1 MYQGRRSEMDDFF
14 GAYGHP
20 VPMHY
25 NPADH
30 VIEVLFKQPIVGGG
44 EADETPEKSLSS
56 IEMWSECFEKWSDPA
71 SPDASIASRPKLKS
85 RPSLI
90 SQRGTRKFGVVRT
103 EEDGSKR
110 AKVKAVAK
118 KNYRGAIELTRR
130 SFVSLLKNPVVL
142 GLRMAIYGGSE
153 LPLSRFVASLPLQNR
168 SRHASILSEVSLMI
182 GILFFDL
189 ESKTDLHSIQ
199 LSRTALLYFV
209 IAFCSSMSVAV
220 IPFAMLD
227 RGIVEKEVRNHL
239 YHPAFYH
246 VAQALASIPAC
257 IILSILTWGII

>member
-1 MYQGRRSEMDDFF
+1 MTYLQSYARGRDPATGRRRRVIVTIHQPSSQIWDEMIDNVVLLAEGRLMYQGRRSEMDDFF

-44 EADETPEKSLSS
+44 EADETPEKSVSS
-56 IEMWSECFEKWSDPA
+56 IEMWSECFEKWSNPA
-71 SPDASIASRPKLKS
+71 SPDASMASRPKLKS
-85 RPSLI
+85 RPSLL
-90 SQRGTRKFGVVRT
+90 SQRGIRTFGVVRT

-142 GLRMAIYGGSE
+142 GLRMAIYGG
-153 LPLSRFVASLPLQNR
+153 
-168 SRHASILSEVSLMI
+168 M
-182 GILFFDL
+182 
-189 ESKTDLHSIQ
+189 
-199 LSRTALLYFV
+199 
-209 IAFCSSMSVAV
+209 
-220 IPFAMLD
+220 
-227 RGIVEKEVRNHL
+227 
-239 YHPAFYH
+239 
-246 VAQALASIPAC
+246 
-257 IILSILTWGII
+257 